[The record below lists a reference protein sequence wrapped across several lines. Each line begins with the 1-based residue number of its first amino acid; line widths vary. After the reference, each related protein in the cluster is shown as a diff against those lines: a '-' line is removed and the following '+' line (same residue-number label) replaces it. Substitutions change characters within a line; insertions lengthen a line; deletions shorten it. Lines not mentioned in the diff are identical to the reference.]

1 MLKISLQFF
10 GGRGGGGSGGARG
23 GRAGGG
29 GGASEGERTYNEAV
43 QYGMSPRGTIE
54 DIRAV
59 ETMNV
64 DNAKYAVK
72 ESAPKGRW
80 MKTETKA
87 YETVTIKTPTK
98 GYASVDMYKT
108 NGEYTADIRLGGK
121 LITIVSGNTQ
131 AEALKAGKRAL
142 VNYISGYR
150 A

>member
-1 MLKISLQFF
+1 MLDIGIQFF
-10 GGRGGGGSGGARG
+10 GGRGGAGSGGARG

-72 ESAPKGRW
+72 ESAHKGRW
-80 MKTETKA
+80 METETKA

-98 GYASVDMYKT
+98 GYASVAMYKT

-121 LITIVSGNTQ
+121 LITIVSGNTR
-131 AEALKAGKRAL
+131 AEALKAGKNAL